1 VVLLLEFERM
11 GLIRIKLLLEFGS
24 MLSVIVFSVV
34 SFPTKVQIAVE
45 GIRHNIWTH
54 VVLFLQK
61 HRFGIGFFRTGL
73 LRIAGVHFGGNR

>member
-1 VVLLLEFERM
+1 MLL
-11 GLIRIKLLLEFGS
+11 
-24 MLSVIVFSVV
+24 VFV
-34 SFPTKVQIAVE
+34 STLCDHFFSCDVSDLKVQIAVE

-61 HRFGIGFFRTGL
+61 HPFGIGFFPTGL